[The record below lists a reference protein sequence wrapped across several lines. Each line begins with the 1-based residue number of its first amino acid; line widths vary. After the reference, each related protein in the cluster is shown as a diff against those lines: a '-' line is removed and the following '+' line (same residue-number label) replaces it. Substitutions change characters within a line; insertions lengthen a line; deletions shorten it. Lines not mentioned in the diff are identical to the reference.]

1 MAAAATHAPST
12 PARRIGNYLVLDSF
26 ASGGMATVHF
36 GVRLETGGV
45 PRVVAVKR
53 LHPHLA
59 SQADFVAMFLDE
71 ARMAMRVRHPNVAS
85 VLDVVVAADE
95 LLIVMQYVAG
105 PPLARFVAKRG
116 QTPTPVP
123 VPIAS
128 AIVSDALAGLEAA
141 HEARDERGE
150 LLGLV
155 HRDVSPQNLI
165 VGTDGVTRIIDFG
178 VAKAAGRLHVTR
190 EANVKGKIAYMAP
203 EQLSARDVTRQA
215 DVYGA
220 AVVLWETLT
229 GRRLVTADHEAAIEQ
244 IMLGDFEPPSRWVP
258 EVSHELDDVVMKGLA
273 RNVSTRWAT
282 AREMAAALQAAAP
295 RATLTEVEA
304 WVTGH
309 APAELATLAERVREI
324 EESTIVS
331 LSRDVPRPRSRRG
344 VLVVA
349 GAIAAT
355 AVAGIA
361 GGWALARAPT
371 VSTTPMAAASAPV
384 ATVEPSV
391 LVPTVVAEAPP
402 ASASSSPPPAVAVS
416 ASSKPSAPRPSI
428 TRARSTAATSSP
440 ATPAVDCRVP
450 WTIDDQGNKKYNPAC
465 LR

>member
-1 MAAAATHAPST
+1 MAADVMHAPST

-36 GVRLETGGV
+36 GVRLGMGGA

-71 ARMAMRVRHPNVAS
+71 ARMAMRVRHANVAS

-105 PPLARFVAKRG
+105 PPLSRFVAKRG
-116 QTPTPVP
+116 KTPTPVP

-128 AIVSDALAGLEAA
+128 AIASDALAGLEAA

-150 LLGLV
+150 PLGLV

-165 VGTDGVTRIIDFG
+165 VGTDGITRIIDFG

-190 EANVKGKIAYMAP
+190 EASVKGKIAYMAP
-203 EQLSARDVTRQA
+203 EQLSAREVTRQA

-273 RNVSTRWAT
+273 RNVSARWTT

-295 RATLTEVEA
+295 RATAAEVET
-304 WVTGH
+304 WVSGH
-309 APAELATLAERVREI
+309 AAAELATLAERVREI

-331 LSRDVPRPRSRRG
+331 LSGDVPPPRSRRG
-344 VLVVA
+344 VVVVA
-349 GAIAAT
+349 GAIAVT

-361 GGWALARAPT
+361 GGWALARTPTAPSAT
-371 VSTTPMAAASAPV
+371 AATGVPSMPAS
-384 ATVEPSV
+384 
-391 LVPTVVAEAPP
+391 TVVAEAPP
-402 ASASSSPPPAVAVS
+402 ASDSSPPPPVAI
-416 ASSKPSAPRPSI
+416 SAPLRAIPPRPAA
-428 TRARSTAATSSP
+428 RARSTAAPS
-440 ATPAVDCRVP
+440 TPTVDCRVP

>member
-1 MAAAATHAPST
+1 MAAAVTHAPST
-12 PARRIGNYLVLDSF
+12 PARRIGSYLVLDAF

-36 GVRLETGGV
+36 GVRLEAEGV

-53 LHPHLA
+53 LYPHLA

-105 PPLARFVAKRG
+105 PPLSRFIAKRG
-116 QTPTPVP
+116 RTPTPVP
-123 VPIAS
+123 IPIAS
-128 AIVSDALAGLEAA
+128 AIVSDALAGLEAS
-141 HEARDERGE
+141 HQARDERGE

-203 EQLSARDVTRQA
+203 EQLSAREVTRQA

-244 IMLGDFEPPSRWVP
+244 IMLGDFEPPSRWDP
-258 EVSHELDDVVMKGLA
+258 EVSPELDDVVMKGLA
-273 RNVSTRWAT
+273 RNLSARWAT
-282 AREMAAALQAAAP
+282 ARDMAAALEAAAP
-295 RATLTEVEA
+295 RATVAEVEA
-304 WVTGH
+304 WVTEH

-324 EESTIVS
+324 EASTVVT
-331 LSRDVPRPRSRRG
+331 LSRALPRSRRG
-344 VLVVA
+344 ALVVA
-349 GAIAAT
+349 AAIACT

-361 GGWALARAPT
+361 GGWFLA
-371 VSTTPMAAASAPV
+371 STPRAASTPV
-384 ATVEPSV
+384 ATSEPSV
-391 LVPTVVAEAPP
+391 PPSTAMVEAPP
-402 ASASSSPPPAVAVS
+402 ATESSSPPPPVAVPK
-416 ASSKPSAPRPSI
+416 ASAPRPGA
-428 TRARSTAATSSP
+428 TRARSTATTSSP
-440 ATPAVDCRVP
+440 SSPPVDCRVP
-450 WTIDDQGNKKYNPAC
+450 WYIDDQGNKKYNPAC

>member
-1 MAAAATHAPST
+1 MAAAVTHAPST
-12 PARRIGNYLVLDSF
+12 PARRIGSYLVLDAF

-36 GVRLETGGV
+36 GVRLEAGGV

-95 LLIVMQYVAG
+95 MLIVMQYVAG
-105 PPLARFVAKRG
+105 PPLSRFIAKRG
-116 QTPTPVP
+116 NTPSPVP
-123 VPIAS
+123 VSIAS

-203 EQLSARDVTRQA
+203 EQLSAREVTRQA

-229 GRRLVTADHEAAIEQ
+229 GRRLVTADHEGAIEQ
-244 IMLGDFEPPSRWVP
+244 IMLSDFEPPSRWVP
-258 EVSHELDDVVMKGLA
+258 EVAPELDDVVMKGLA
-273 RNVSTRWAT
+273 RNLSARWAT
-282 AREMAAALQAAAP
+282 AREMAAALEAAAP
-295 RATLTEVEA
+295 RATVAEVEA
-304 WVTGH
+304 WVSRH
-309 APAELATLAERVREI
+309 APAELAALAERVREI
-324 EESTIVS
+324 EASNVVS
-331 LSRDVPRPRSRRG
+331 LSRTLPRSRRG
-344 VLVVA
+344 AFVVA
-349 GAIAAT
+349 AAIACT

-361 GGWALARAPT
+361 GGWFLAR
-371 VSTTPMAAASAPV
+371 TPRAASTPV
-384 ATVEPSV
+384 ATAEPSV
-391 LVPTVVAEAPP
+391 PPSTTIVEAPP
-402 ASASSSPPPAVAVS
+402 ATESSPPPPVAAS
-416 ASSKPSAPRPSI
+416 ASAKSSAPRPGT
-428 TRARSTAATSSP
+428 TRARSATTSSP
-440 ATPAVDCRVP
+440 STPAVDCRVP
-450 WTIDDQGNKKYNPAC
+450 WYIDDQGNKKYNPAC

>member
-1 MAAAATHAPST
+1 MAAAVTQAPST

-36 GVRLETGGV
+36 GVRLQAAGV

-71 ARMAMRVRHPNVAS
+71 ARLAMRVRHANVAS

-105 PPLARFVAKRG
+105 PPLSRFVAKRG
-116 QTPTPVP
+116 KAPTPVP
-123 VPIAS
+123 APIAS

-165 VGTDGVTRIIDFG
+165 VGTDGITRIIDFG

-190 EANVKGKIAYMAP
+190 EASVKGKIAYMAP
-203 EQLSARDVTRQA
+203 EQLSAREVTRQA

-229 GRRLVTADHEAAIEQ
+229 GRRLVTADQEAAIEQ

-273 RNVSTRWAT
+273 RNLSTRWAT
-282 AREMAAALQAAAP
+282 TREMAAALEAAAP
-295 RATLTEVEA
+295 RATVAEVET
-304 WVTGH
+304 WVSGH
-309 APAELATLAERVREI
+309 APAELATLAARVREI
-324 EESTIVS
+324 EQSTIAS
-331 LSRDVPRPRSRRG
+331 LGRDVPQPRSRRG

-349 GAIAAT
+349 VAIAVT

-361 GGWALARAPT
+361 GGWALARTPT
-371 VSTTPMAAASAPV
+371 GTTTPMAASAPV
-384 ATVEPSV
+384 TTAEPSA
-391 LVPTVVAEAPP
+391 PAATVVAEAPQ
-402 ASASSSPPPAVAVS
+402 ASTTSSPPPAVAVS
-416 ASSKPSAPRPSI
+416 TPSKPGAPRA
-428 TRARSTAATSSP
+428 RARSTAATPS
-440 ATPAVDCRVP
+440 AAMPAVDCRVP

>member
-1 MAAAATHAPST
+1 MAAAVHAPST
-12 PARRIGNYLVLDSF
+12 PARRIGSYLVLDSF

-105 PPLARFVAKRG
+105 PPLSRFIAKRG
-116 QTPTPVP
+116 NTPSPVP
-123 VPIAS
+123 IPIAS
-128 AIVSDALAGLEAA
+128 AIVSDALAGLDAA

-165 VGTDGVTRIIDFG
+165 VGTNGVTRIIDFG

-203 EQLSARDVTRQA
+203 EQLSAREVTRQA

-229 GRRLVTADHEAAIEQ
+229 GRRLVTADHEGAIEQ

-258 EVSHELDDVVMKGLA
+258 EVTPELDDVVMKGLA
-273 RNVSTRWAT
+273 RNLSTRWTT
-282 AREMAAALQAAAP
+282 AREMAAALQAAVP
-295 RATLTEVEA
+295 RAGVAEVA
-304 WVTGH
+304 SFVSGH
-309 APAELATLAERVREI
+309 APAELANLAERVREI
-324 EESTIVS
+324 EASTVVT
-331 LSRDVPRPRSRRG
+331 LSRTVPRSRRA
-344 VLVVA
+344 VFVVA
-349 GAIAAT
+349 AAIAGT
-355 AVAGIA
+355 AVAGLA
-361 GGWALARAPT
+361 GGWVLARSPRAS
-371 VSTTPMAAASAPV
+371 STPV
-384 ATVEPSV
+384 ATAEPI
-391 LVPTVVAEAPP
+391 VPASTVIAEAPP
-402 ASASSSPPPAVAVS
+402 ASDSLPPPPAAVS
-416 ASSKPSAPRPSI
+416 ALPKASVPR
-428 TRARSTAATSSP
+428 TRARSAATTASP
-440 ATPAVDCRVP
+440 APTVDCRVP

>member
-1 MAAAATHAPST
+1 MAAAVTHA
-12 PARRIGNYLVLDSF
+12 PARRIGNYLVLDAF

-36 GVRLETGGV
+36 GVRLEAGGT

-71 ARMAMRVRHPNVAS
+71 ARMAMRVRHANVAS

-105 PPLARFVAKRG
+105 PPLSRFVAKRG
-116 QTPTPVP
+116 TPPTPVP

-141 HEARDERGE
+141 HQARDERGG
-150 LLGLV
+150 LLRLV

-165 VGTDGVTRIIDFG
+165 VGTDGITRIIDFG

-203 EQLSARDVTRQA
+203 EQLSAREVTRQA

-229 GRRLVTADHEAAIEQ
+229 GRRLVTADQEAAIEQ
-244 IMLGDFEPPSRWVP
+244 IMLGDFEPPSRWAP

-273 RNVSTRWAT
+273 RNASARWT
-282 AREMAAALQAAAP
+282 SAREMAAALQAAAP
-295 RATLTEVEA
+295 RAKVAGVET
-304 WVTGH
+304 WVSGQ

-331 LSRDVPRPRSRRG
+331 LSRAVPQPRSRRG
-344 VLVVA
+344 VVVVA
-349 GAIAAT
+349 GAIAVT

-361 GGWALARAPT
+361 GGWALARTPTAPSATATTAATAVPSMPAST
-371 VSTTPMAAASAPV
+371 VVVEAPQASDSSPSPPVAISAPPR
-384 ATVEPSV
+384 AIP
-391 LVPTVVAEAPP
+391 
-402 ASASSSPPPAVAVS
+402 
-416 ASSKPSAPRPSI
+416 PRPAA
-428 TRARSTAATSSP
+428 RARSTAAPS
-440 ATPAVDCRVP
+440 TPTVDCRVP

>member
-1 MAAAATHAPST
+1 MAAAVTHAPST
-12 PARRIGNYLVLDSF
+12 PARRIGSYLVLDAF

-36 GVRLETGGV
+36 GVRLEAGGV

-71 ARMAMRVRHPNVAS
+71 ARMAMRVRHANVAS

-105 PPLARFVAKRG
+105 PPLSRFIAKRG
-116 QTPTPVP
+116 KTPTPVP
-123 VPIAS
+123 VPVAS
-128 AIVSDALAGLEAA
+128 AILSDALAGLEAA
-141 HEARDERGE
+141 HEARNERGE

-203 EQLSARDVTRQA
+203 EQLSAREVTGQA

-244 IMLGDFEPPSRWVP
+244 IMLGDFEPPSRWDP
-258 EVSHELDDVVMKGLA
+258 EVSPELDDVVMKGLA
-273 RNVSTRWAT
+273 RNVSARWAT
-282 AREMAAALQAAAP
+282 ARQMAAALEAAAP
-295 RATLTEVEA
+295 RATVSEVEA
-304 WVTGH
+304 WVSGH

-331 LSRDVPRPRSRRG
+331 LSRDAPRPRSRRG

-361 GGWALARAPT
+361 GGWTLAR
-371 VSTTPMAAASAPV
+371 TPAASSLPV
-384 ATVEPSV
+384 ATAEPSA
-391 LVPTVVAEAPP
+391 PASTVVVEAPP
-402 ASASSSPPPAVAVS
+402 ASDSALSPVVAVS
-416 ASSKPSAPRPSI
+416 AMPKGSAPRPGT
-428 TRARSTAATSSP
+428 TRARSGAATSAAS
-440 ATPAVDCRVP
+440 TPGVDCRVP
-450 WTIDDQGNKKYNPAC
+450 WTIDEQGNKKYNPAC